1 MNRKRIIS
9 FLLAVSLVTSCIST
23 LTYADVEQDVIN
35 AQAQYEEYQNSIDS
49 ATAEVVSLNCEIGEL
64 LDEINSA
71 ETEVEDL
78 NNSIKNNK
86 MKINLQIVL
95 NIAKKC

>member
-9 FLLAVSLVTSCIST
+9 FLLAVGLVTSCIST
-23 LTYADVEQDVIN
+23 LTYADVEQEVLE

-78 NNSIKNNK
+78 SET
-86 MKINLQIVL
+86 VT
-95 NIAKKC
+95 A